1 LSATTG
7 STPCVNLKAL
17 EMIALLAV
25 KHQGRLVTLDQG
37 IPLAAVQGAQAKHL
51 VVLAGPRSPF

>member
-1 LSATTG
+1 
-7 STPCVNLKAL
+7 
-17 EMIALLAV
+17 MIALLAV

-51 VVLAGPRSPF
+51 VVLAGPRSSL